1 MTWLW
6 FDGTLGAGYQLGL
19 ETTATLYEHRTDHQH
34 LAIYDTKEFGRVL
47 ALDEVIQTSES
58 DEFIYH
64 EMMAHVP
71 ILAHGRARDVCII
84 GGGDGG
90 MLREVAKHPLRQA
103 TMVEI
108 DPAVVELSCKHLP
121 SLSAG
126 AFDNPVARLMFAD
139 GAKYVAETADRFD
152 VIIID
157 STDPLG
163 PAEVLFSEGFYANCK
178 RCLKPGGIL
187 VTQNGVPMTQ
197 ADELTTS
204 MRRLRR
210 HFADVTC
217 YLAPVPTYF
226 GGHMAFG
233 WATDD
238 PGHRTVAPS
247 DLSERN
253 RATELTTR
261 YYNPA
266 IHHAAFAL
274 PNNIQSLIE
283 PNRER

>member
-1 MTWLW
+1 MTWVW

-19 ETTATLYEHRTDHQH
+19 EITATLYEHRTDHQH
-34 LAIYDTKEFGRVL
+34 LAIYDTREFGRVL

-71 ILAHGRARDVCII
+71 ILAHGAVDDVCII

-90 MLREVAKHPLRQA
+90 MLREVVKHPLQRA
-103 TMVEI
+103 TMVEL
-108 DPAVVELSCKHLP
+108 DPAVVEMSREHLP
-121 SLSAG
+121 RLSAG
-126 AFDNPVARLMFAD
+126 AFDHPCTNLLFAD
-139 GAKYVAETADRFD
+139 GAKYVAETDDRFD

-163 PAEVLFSEGFYANCK
+163 PAEILFSEAFYADCK

-197 ADELTTS
+197 AEELTTS

-210 HFADVTC
+210 HFAEVSC

-233 WATDD
+233 WATDHAA
-238 PGHRTVAPS
+238 HRTVSLQA
-247 DLSERN
+247 LTERH
-253 RATELTTR
+253 RATELNTR

-266 IHHAAFAL
+266 IHQAAFAL
-274 PNNIQSLIE
+274 PNSVQALVNAGG
-283 PNRER
+283 

>member
-1 MTWLW
+1 MTWVW

-19 ETTATLYEHRTDHQH
+19 ETTATLFEHRTDLQH
-34 LAIYDTKEFGRVL
+34 LAIYDTKSFGRVL
-47 ALDEVIQTSES
+47 ALDGVIQTTES

-71 ILAHGRARDVCII
+71 LLAHGSARHVCVI

-90 MLREVAKHPLRQA
+90 MLREVVKHPVERA

-108 DPAVVELSCKHLP
+108 DPAVVELSREFLP
-121 SLSAG
+121 RLSAG
-126 AFDNPVARLMFAD
+126 AFDHPRSQLVFAD
-139 GAKYVAETADRFD
+139 GAKFVAETEDRFD

-163 PAEVLFSEGFYANCK
+163 PAEILFSQAFYAGCK

-187 VTQNGVPMTQ
+187 VTQNGVPTSQ
-197 ADELTTS
+197 SDELLTS

-210 HFADVTC
+210 HFTDVTC

-238 PGHRTVAPS
+238 HTHRDV
-247 DLSERN
+247 
-253 RATELTTR
+253 TEETLTTR
-261 YYNPA
+261 YAAANLGTGYYNPPT
-266 IHHAAFAL
+266 HRAAFAL
-274 PNNIQSLIE
+274 PNNVQALVD
-283 PNRER
+283 RGL